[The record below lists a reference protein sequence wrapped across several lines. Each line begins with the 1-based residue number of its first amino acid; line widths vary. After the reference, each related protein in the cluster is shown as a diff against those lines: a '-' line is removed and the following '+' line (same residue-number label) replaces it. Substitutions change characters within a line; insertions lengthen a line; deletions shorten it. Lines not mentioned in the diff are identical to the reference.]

1 MLHDLNIPRKK
12 YTRKYTRGSRN
23 MHLTLSLKS
32 LKTGNSLM
40 KNYYLVPEG
49 HQCPGSFQEVEK
61 IFQIS
66 EIAAVIYFQK

>member
-1 MLHDLNIPRKK
+1 
-12 YTRKYTRGSRN
+12 
-23 MHLTLSLKS
+23 MHLTLSLKI

-40 KNYYLVPEG
+40 KNYNLVPEG
-49 HQCPGSFQEVEK
+49 HQCPGSFQEVVK